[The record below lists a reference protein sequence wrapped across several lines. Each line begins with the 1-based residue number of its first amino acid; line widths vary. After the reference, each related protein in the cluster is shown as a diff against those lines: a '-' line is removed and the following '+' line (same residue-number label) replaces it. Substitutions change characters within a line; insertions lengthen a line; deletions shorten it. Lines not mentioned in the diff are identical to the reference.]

1 MSFKN
6 GFYRGALLCGF
17 LAVGAA
23 AAVNTPDLG
32 LLQEQERIKRES
44 QEKIERDVL
53 DPMLGKGNARAFVDV
68 EMELN
73 IENEDETRS
82 GMGLVEKYREK
93 QGMAAKGG
101 LQTTYVLP
109 GIPKPKTITGAQGPP
124 ERPEAAQ
131 AQQAQQIKGVQKVR
145 YAVKPVFKKLGVT
158 VIHDDLILDPVKDKD
173 KVEMV
178 RQRVVDAMSQY
189 NLAPDQVFFRPTR
202 FHHEADK
209 GWHWTDDL
217 KHPEVYIPLLFA
229 LLTLLLLLFLFGPLA
244 RFFKQYVQALREK
257 PAAEVDIE
265 SKIEQPEQDE
275 ENPLDEE
282 GKLDITLQEKP
293 PEPPPPPPS
302 LDEEDEAMKKF
313 EPFAYISEEN
323 IKRLVYLFILRKE
336 EPWVIAT
343 VLSYL
348 RPDYARMV
356 LISLP
361 LEMQAKLALEAL
373 TIRQVTKEQVEAID
387 ADIKQNVDF
396 VVGGMERLT
405 AMLAEADAATR
416 NNILAYLK
424 NEKPLI
430 FDKVRK
436 HLLLFEDIV
445 EFPDREMQTIVRE
458 LKTEA
463 MAKALQNAA
472 PEIVNKFLTNMSAGA
487 AGVLKEHMDYTK
499 DLTPA
504 QIDEERAKIMDVIR
518 VLEKEGKVSV
528 REKVDEG
535 VDIVEG
541 MQEELSAMQRRQ
553 ERFAAARKK
562 FEPVSEAEP
571 KAAAPAPVP
580 AAAAP
585 QAAQEAQ
592 SYFSAGVSYYDAGQ
606 IEPSIQYFEYALNLD
621 PGLWQVHQYLGNAYY
636 QLGRTAE
643 ALQQFERLLARNPDP
658 QVQQWVDSLK
668 AQTGGR

>member
-1 MSFKN
+1 LA
-6 GFYRGALLCGF
+6 GA
-17 LAVGAA
+17 AA

-44 QEKIERDVL
+44 EEKIQRDVL
-53 DPMLGKGNARAFVDV
+53 DPILGKGNAMVFVDV

-73 IENEDETRS
+73 VENEDETRS

-93 QGMAAKGG
+93 QGMRANGG
-101 LQTTYVLP
+101 FQTTYILP
-109 GIPKPKTITGAQGPP
+109 GIPKPKTITAQQGPP
-124 ERPEAAQ
+124 DRPDAAQ

-145 YAVKPVFKKLGVT
+145 YALKPIFKKLGVT
-158 VIHDDLILDPVKDKD
+158 VIHDELVLRAPAQ
-173 KVEMV
+173 VELV
-178 RQRVVDAMSQY
+178 RSRVVDAMSQY
-189 NLAPDQVFFRPTR
+189 GLAPDQVFFRPTR
-202 FHHEADK
+202 FHREGDK
-209 GWHWTDDL
+209 TWSWTDDL
-217 KHPEVYIPLLFA
+217 KHPDVYIPLLFA

-244 RFFKQYVQALREK
+244 RFFKQYVAALREK

-265 SKIEQPEQDE
+265 SKIEQPEPE
-275 ENPLDEE
+275 AENPLDEE
-282 GKLDITLQEKP
+282 GKLDITLQQKP
-293 PEPPPPPPS
+293 PEPPPPPP
-302 LDEEDEAMKKF
+302 LEEEDEAMKKF
-313 EPFAYISEEN
+313 APFSYINEEN

-387 ADIKQNVDF
+387 ADIMQNVDF

-405 AMLAEADAATR
+405 AMLAEADAGTR
-416 NNILAYLK
+416 NNILSYLK

-436 HLLLFEDIV
+436 HLLLFEDV
-445 EFPDREMQTIVRE
+445 VNFPDREMQTVVRE

-463 MAKALQNAA
+463 MARALQNAA
-472 PEIVNKFLTNMSAGA
+472 PEIINKFLTNMSAGA
-487 AGVLKEHMDYTK
+487 AGVLKENMDYTK
-499 DLTPA
+499 DLTAA
-504 QIDEERAKIMDVIR
+504 QIDDERAKIMDVVR
-518 VLEKEGKVSV
+518 VLEKEGKIAV
-528 REKVDEG
+528 RQRADEG

-562 FEPVSEAEP
+562 FES
-571 KAAAPAPVP
+571 PAPSETD
-580 AAAAP
+580 P
-585 QAAQEAQ
+585 QSAAQEAQ
-592 SYFSAGVSYYDAGQ
+592 RYFTAGVTYYNAGQ
-606 IEPSIQYFEYALNLD
+606 MELSLQYFEYALSLD
-621 PGLWQVHQYLGNAYY
+621 PNLWQSYQYLGNAFY

-643 ALQQFERLLARNPDP
+643 ALQQFERLLTFNPDP
-658 QVQQWVDSLK
+658 QVRQWVDSLK
-668 AQTGGR
+668 AQVGG

>member
-1 MSFKN
+1 MSLKASFC
-6 GFYRGALLCGF
+6 RGALLCGL
-17 LAVGAA
+17 LAAAAA
-23 AAVNTPDLG
+23 AAVNAPDLG

-93 QGMAAKGG
+93 QGAMARGG
-101 LQTTYVLP
+101 MQTTYVLP
-109 GIPKPKTITGAQGPP
+109 GIPKPKTITAGKETPDK
-124 ERPEAAQ
+124 PEAAQ
-131 AQQAQQIKGVQKVR
+131 AQQAQQVKGVQKVR

-158 VIHDDLILDPVKDKD
+158 VIHDELILGATAQ
-173 KVEMV
+173 VELV
-178 RQRVVDAMSQY
+178 RSRVVDAMSQY
-189 NLAPDQVFFRPTR
+189 SLAPDQVFFRPTR

-209 GWHWTDDL
+209 GWRWTDDL

-229 LLTLLLLLFLFGPLA
+229 LLTLLLLFFLFGPLA
-244 RFFKQYVQALREK
+244 RFFRQYVQALREK

-265 SKIEQPEQDE
+265 SKIEQPEPEE

-313 EPFAYISEEN
+313 EPFSYINEEN

-361 LEMQAKLALEAL
+361 VEMQAKLALEAL

-387 ADIKQNVDF
+387 ADIKANVDF

-405 AMLAEADAATR
+405 AMLAEADATTR
-416 NNILAYLK
+416 NNILSYLK

-445 EFPDREMQTIVRE
+445 DFPDREMQTIVRE

-504 QIDEERAKIMDVIR
+504 QIDEERAKIMDVVR

-528 REKVDEG
+528 RQKVDEG

-553 ERFAAARKK
+553 ERFTAARKK
-562 FEPVSEAEP
+562 FEPIH
-571 KAAAPAPVP
+571 AAAEP

-585 QAAQEAQ
+585 AADPAQAQ

-621 PGLWQVHQYLGNAYY
+621 PGLWQVHQYLGNAFY

-643 ALQQFERLLARNPDP
+643 ALQQFERLLTYNPDP
-658 QVQQWVDSLK
+658 QVRQWVDSLK
-668 AQTGGR
+668 AQVGGR

>member
-1 MSFKN
+1 MSFKT
-6 GFYRGALLCGF
+6 GVSLSALLCGL
-17 LAVGAA
+17 LAAGAA
-23 AAVNTPDLG
+23 AATNAPDLG

-145 YAVKPVFKKLGVT
+145 YAVKPIFKKLGVT
-158 VIHDDLILDPVKDKD
+158 VIHDELILGATGQ
-173 KVEMV
+173 VELV
-178 RQRVVDAMSQY
+178 RSRIVDAMSQY
-189 NLAPDQVFFRPTR
+189 SLAPDQIFFRPTR

-209 GWHWTDDL
+209 GWRWTDDL

-244 RFFKQYVQALREK
+244 RFFRQYVQALREK

-265 SKIEQPEQDE
+265 SKIEQPEPGEDE
-275 ENPLDEE
+275 GGLDEE

-293 PEPPPPPPS
+293 PEPPPPPP
-302 LDEEDEAMKKF
+302 LEEEDEAMKKF
-313 EPFAYISEEN
+313 EPFAYINEEN

-361 LEMQAKLALEAL
+361 VEMQAKLALEAL

-387 ADIKQNVDF
+387 TDIKLNVDF

-405 AMLAEADAATR
+405 AMLAEADATTR

-445 EFPDREMQTIVRE
+445 EFPDREMQTVVRE
-458 LKTEA
+458 LKTES
-463 MAKALQNAA
+463 MARALQNAA

-499 DLTPA
+499 DLTAA

-528 REKVDEG
+528 RQKVDEG

-553 ERFAAARKK
+553 ERFTAARKK
-562 FEPVSEAEP
+562 YEPVAEP
-571 KAAAPAPVP
+571 EPRAAAPAS
-580 AAAAP
+580 AAAP
-585 QAAQEAQ
+585 AADPAQAQI
-592 SYFSAGVSYYDAGQ
+592 YFQAGVSYYDAGQ
-606 IEPSIQYFEYALNLD
+606 IEPSVQYFEYALNLD

-643 ALQQFERLLARNPDP
+643 ALQQFERLLNFNPDP
-658 QVQQWVDSLK
+658 QVRQWVDSLK
-668 AQTGGR
+668 AQVGGR